1 MKNRPWDST
10 AFSAEPP
17 VVHSEE
23 RCVERPEKE
32 LFQVYEQATNESKHV
47 QEPITEDEV
56 MDEVDEQ
63 HVDEQTTFGSDEDL
77 KTDALGEVK

>member
-32 LFQVYEQATNESKHV
+32 ISQVYEQAMTESEHI
-47 QEPITEDEV
+47 QEPIAEDGV
-56 MDEVDEQ
+56 TDGPDEQQVDEKT
-63 HVDEQTTFGSDEDL
+63 VFGSDDNLE
-77 KTDALGEVK
+77 KDALGEVK